1 MIDYPYF
8 TKHKMIVIDA
18 DPKAIQEISFTGNL
32 EENSMFF
39 ILEDVKESVLN
50 FSQGNVRVLWIY
62 FASI

>member
-1 MIDYPYF
+1 
-8 TKHKMIVIDA
+8 MIVIGA

-50 FSQGNVRVLWIY
+50 FSQGNVRVL
-62 FASI
+62 